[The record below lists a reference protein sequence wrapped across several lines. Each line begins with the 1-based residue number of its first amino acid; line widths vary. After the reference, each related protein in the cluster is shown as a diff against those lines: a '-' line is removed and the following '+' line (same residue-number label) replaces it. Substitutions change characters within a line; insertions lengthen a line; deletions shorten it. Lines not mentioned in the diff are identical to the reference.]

1 MTVKTKEMAY
11 QFKVTLK
18 GIEPEVWRRIL
29 VPASYSFWDLH
40 VAIQDAMGWLDYH
53 LHLFRIPHPDTGQ
66 SSHIG
71 IPDDDPFDDEVECLP
86 GWEIPLAEYFRA
98 PGDQADY
105 EYDFG
110 DGWEHEVVLEQV
122 STRVAKAKYPV
133 CLDGARACPPEDC
146 GGVPGYEQMLEVLG
160 DPTDEEHESILQW
173 VGGRYDPAGFDA
185 KKVRF
190 DDPKKRWRK
199 AFLSGE
205 ER

>member
-1 MTVKTKEMAY
+1 MTVKTKGIAY

-53 LHLFRIPHPDTGQ
+53 LHLFRIPHPDAGQ
-66 SSHIG
+66 TSHIG

-86 GWEIPLAEYFRA
+86 GWEVSLVEYFRK
-98 PGDQADY
+98 PGDRADY

-110 DGWEHEVVLEQV
+110 DGWEHEVVLEQL
-122 STRVAKAKYPV
+122 STRVPKTKYPV

-173 VGGRYDPAGFDA
+173 VGGSYDPAGFDA

-190 DDPKKRWRK
+190 DDPKKRWRN
-199 AFLSGE
+199 AFLGE